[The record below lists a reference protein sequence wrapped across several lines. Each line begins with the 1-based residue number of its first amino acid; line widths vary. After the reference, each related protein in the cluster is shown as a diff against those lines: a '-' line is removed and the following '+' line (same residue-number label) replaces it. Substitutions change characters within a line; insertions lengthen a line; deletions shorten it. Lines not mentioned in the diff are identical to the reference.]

1 MAAGTIH
8 RLLLPLL
15 LAVFELFSSELDRVL
30 LLIQVLEALLE
41 PLAFSFRSIA
51 FGRDLAQLLMVALT
65 DLDAL
70 NLLPG

>member
-15 LAVFELFSSELDRVL
+15 LAVFQLFGSELDRVL
-30 LLIQVLEALLE
+30 LLIQVLEAFLE
-41 PLAFSFRSIA
+41 PLAFSFRRVA
-51 FGRDLAQLLMVALT
+51 FVRDLAQLFMVALT

>member
-15 LAVFELFSSELDRVL
+15 LAVFQLFGSELDRVL
-30 LLIQVLEALLE
+30 LLIQVLETFLE
-41 PLAFSFRSIA
+41 PLAFSFRRVA
-51 FGRDLAQLLMVALT
+51 FVRDLAQLFMVALT